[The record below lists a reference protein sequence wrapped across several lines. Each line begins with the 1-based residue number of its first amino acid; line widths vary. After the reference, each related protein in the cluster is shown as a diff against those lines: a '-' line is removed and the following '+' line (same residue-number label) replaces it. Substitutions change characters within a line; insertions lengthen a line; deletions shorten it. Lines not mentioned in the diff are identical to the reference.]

1 MFDKKI
7 YIQRREELSTQMSS
21 GIILMLGNHEVPMN
35 YSSNPYYFRQD
46 STFLYYFGLDLPGL
60 AGLIDVDENIAI
72 IFGDDIN
79 LDDIIWMGPQE
90 TLKDQA
96 AQVGIER
103 ISPTKELKV
112 ILKKAAD
119 NGRKVHL
126 LPPYRGEHI
135 VTYESLFGF
144 KRESVSKMVSIQFI
158 EEVIKQRSVK
168 IEEEIE
174 EIEKAHAI
182 TLEMHIT
189 AMRMAKTGI
198 YEYDIAGTIEG
209 IALRSGGHVAF
220 PVILSRKGEI
230 LHNVHHRNLLRDGD
244 LVINDSGAEN
254 SMHYASDI
262 TRTFP
267 VSGRFTTQQKE
278 IYEIV
283 LKAQTEAIAAVY
295 PGRKNMDIHL
305 LAATVITD
313 GLKDIG
319 LMKGNTSEA
328 VKAGAHAL
336 FMPHGVGH
344 MLGLDVHDMENLGE
358 DLVGYDKEVKRSD
371 QFGLAYLRLGKKLQT
386 GYVITIEPGIYFI
399 PELIRN
405 WQKQQKFDQF
415 IDYSKIASFIEFGGI
430 RIEDDIVVTKDG
442 NRVIGQPIPK
452 SIVDVEQICQD
463 FV

>member
-1 MFDKKI
+1 MFDKRI
-7 YIQRREELSTQMSS
+7 YIQRREELSNRMSS
-21 GIILMLGNHEVPMN
+21 GIVFVLGNQEVPMN

-90 TLKDQA
+90 ALKDQA
-96 AQVGIER
+96 TQVGIER
-103 ISPTKELKV
+103 VSPTGELKKV
-112 ILKKAAD
+112 LQKAVD
-119 NGRKVHL
+119 EGRRLHL
-126 LPPYRGEHI
+126 LPPYRGEHF
-135 VTYESLFGF
+135 VTYDSLLGL
-144 KRESVSKMVSIQFI
+144 KRESVLKKVSTNLIQ
-158 EEVIKQRSVK
+158 EVINQRSVK
-168 IEEEIE
+168 IEEEVE

-182 TLEMHIT
+182 TLEMHKT
-189 AMRMAKTGI
+189 AMRMAKAGI

-209 IALRSGGHVAF
+209 IALRAGGHVAF
-220 PVILSRKGEI
+220 PVILSRRGEI
-230 LHNVHHRNLLRDGD
+230 LHNLHHHNLLRDGD

-283 LKAQTEAIAAVY
+283 LKAQTETIAAVN
-295 PGRKNMDIHL
+295 PGRKNIDIHL
-305 LAATVITD
+305 LAAMVITD
-313 GLKDIG
+313 GLKDLG

-336 FMPHGVGH
+336 FMPHGLGH

-358 DLVGYDKEVKRSD
+358 DLVGYDKEVKRSN
-371 QFGLAYLRLGKKLQT
+371 QFGLTYLRLGKKLQP

-405 WQKQQKFDQF
+405 WQKQKKFVQF
-415 IDYSKIASFIEFGGI
+415 IDYSKIASFIDFGGI
-430 RIEDDIVVTKDG
+430 RIEDDILVTKEG
-442 NRVIGQPIPK
+442 HRVIGQPIPK
-452 SIVDVEQICQD
+452 TVEDVEQICQE